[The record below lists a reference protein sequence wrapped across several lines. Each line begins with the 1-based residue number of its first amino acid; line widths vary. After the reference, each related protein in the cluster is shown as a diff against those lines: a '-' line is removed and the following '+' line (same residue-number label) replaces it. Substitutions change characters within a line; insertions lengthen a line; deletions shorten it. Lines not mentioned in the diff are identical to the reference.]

1 MEKILLGEF
10 KRGEKV
16 FPFNEIEMSDDSFE
30 NIKDVICSS
39 LNEHNQDIEI
49 TLRERDVDNKDTV
62 YSLKGQL
69 YDNRELYIQKL
80 KILTIHDFGSYRILE
95 CFIPEGEVSIR

>member
-49 TLRERDVDNKDTV
+49 TLRERDVDIKDTV

-69 YDNRELYIQKL
+69 YDAENYIFRNL
-80 KILTIHDFGSYRILE
+80 KF
-95 CFIPEGEVSIR
+95 